1 MGLAQEINERLDAM
15 LALGDDKKSREAKQ
29 VLVKELNK
37 ITGNGRNVREIFNN
51 IYYINDFMQDKQ
63 IVQKENESNKA
74 DAQPSYNQLNGIT
87 TKGKK
92 YE

>member
-15 LALGDDKKSREAKQ
+15 LALGDDEKSIEAKQ

-37 ITGNGRNVREIFNN
+37 ITGDGQNVREVFNN
-51 IYYINDFMQDKQ
+51 IYYINDFMQDRQ
-63 IVQKENESNKA
+63 IVQKQNESNKLIEGL
-74 DAQPSYNQLNGIT
+74 SYDKLNGVP

>member
-15 LALGDDKKSREAKQ
+15 LALGDDEKSREAKQ

-37 ITGNGRNVREIFNN
+37 ITGDGQNVREIFNN
-51 IYYINDFMQDKQ
+51 IYYVNDFTQDRK
-63 IVQKENESNKA
+63 IVQNQNQSNKV
-74 DAQPSYNQLNGIT
+74 DEEEPYNKLNGIP